1 MKMNNIVLW
10 FSLLEAVDQ
19 LQAEGKEFKIMPD
32 EVVGKWGSNEAQ
44 DRVNFIKEDDGFI
57 MKINPKEEM

>member
-1 MKMNNIVLW
+1 MKMNDIVLW

-19 LQAEGKEFKIMPD
+19 LQAEGKEFKIIPD

-44 DRVNFIKEDDGFI
+44 DRVNFIEEDDGFI
-57 MKINPKEEM
+57 IKINPKEEM

>member
-1 MKMNNIVLW
+1 MNNIVLW

-19 LQAEGKEFKIMPD
+19 LQAEGKEFKIIPD
-32 EVVGKWGSNEAQ
+32 EVVGKWDSNEAQ

>member
-1 MKMNNIVLW
+1 MKMNDIVLW

-19 LQAEGKEFKIMPD
+19 LQAEGKEFKIIPD

-44 DRVNFIKEDDGFI
+44 DRVNFIEEDDGFI

>member
-1 MKMNNIVLW
+1 MNNIVLW

-19 LQAEGKEFKIMPD
+19 LQAEGKEFKFIPN